1 MTPHTTDRHWRRD
14 SLAVWPAFAHYLPGA
29 GFCLAFA
36 IAFIVM
42 SGIVRHDG
50 PALATLMTYGM
61 TSAFFIAIGLRRAP
75 NWINSA
81 GRDARGLFLINGLT
95 IANTFLVYV
104 ILLNVS
110 AFTYVLVFFG
120 TLPACVAV
128 LRKCLG
134 KADSWRFTHVG
145 LAGGI
150 GLAACVSSQTSL
162 SASLTGVGLS
172 IVSAIAGASYLD
184 VSKDFQIK
192 TNLGTSDIL
201 ALRFIGTIIFA
212 GALVFQEPA
221 RPVLT
226 LGAWLTYAF
235 IALIG
240 SVIPLYLLQ
249 KSNEWIGPER
259 TARLMPLIPLL
270 CAFLSFVAAPV
281 APSLAD
287 LAIVTAATIAML
299 IAVHRPTNGR
309 KGD

>member
-1 MTPHTTDRHWRRD
+1 
-14 SLAVWPAFAHYLPGA
+14 
-29 GFCLAFA
+29 
-36 IAFIVM
+36 M

-81 GRDARGLFLINGLT
+81 GRDARGLLLINGLT

-120 TLPACVAV
+120 TLPLASPCCESVWE
-128 LRKCLG
+128 RRIPGGSRMLG
-134 KADSWRFTHVG
+134 C
-145 LAGGI
+145 GGI

-184 VSKDFQIK
+184 VSKDFQVK

-235 IALIG
+235 IALVG

-259 TARLMPLIPLL
+259 TARLMPLIPL
-270 CAFLSFVAAPV
+270 CARFCPLSRRRSLLRWRIS
-281 APSLAD
+281 PS
-287 LAIVTAATIAML
+287 
-299 IAVHRPTNGR
+299 
-309 KGD
+309 